1 MKNLMKSVALLAVLS
16 TPVLADDMMPKMEDV
31 SVGQLTLSDGFA
43 HATLPNQPVAGGFI
57 TITNTGDAA
66 DTLIAVQSDIAD
78 VMQIHEMAM
87 QDDTMVMRELEGG
100 VVVPAGEAV
109 MLKPGG
115 MHLMF
120 MQLNGPLVEGEDV
133 FVTATFEN
141 AGEVELT
148 LPIRKKMMGGHG
160 TMQQTDGDS

>member
-1 MKNLMKSVALLAVLS
+1 MKNLMKSVLLLTILGTAAS
-16 TPVLADDMMPKMEDV
+16 ADDMMPMMQDV
-31 SVGQLTLSDGFA
+31 TAGQLTLSDGFA

-57 TITNTGDAA
+57 TITNAGDAA
-66 DTLIAVQSDIAD
+66 DTLIAVRSDIAQ

-120 MQLNGPLVEGEDV
+120 MQLDGPLVEGENV
-133 FVTATFEN
+133 SVTATFEQ
-141 AGEVELT
+141 AGDVVLS
-148 LPIRKKMMGGHG
+148 LPIRKKMIGGHG
-160 TMQQTDGDS
+160 TVQETDGDR